1 MRINRKYKGG
11 SGIDA
16 VAHRRA
22 INVAQTRAIQSG
34 GESFLPPFTVT
45 KGDTHTASAALN
57 NQNTINQIGAN
68 GALDNVGRSVPAKGG
83 SRRKSI
89 KNKKKTDK
97 SRKRRTRRNK
107 KSRKSRSR
115 K

>member
-1 MRINRKYKGG
+1 MAKHRKYKGG

-22 INVAQTRAIQSG
+22 ITVAQTKAIQSG
-34 GESFLPPFTVT
+34 GKPFLPPYTET
-45 KGDTHTASAALN
+45 GGNSGTTNTALQN
-57 NQNTINQIGAN
+57 TNTINQIGAN
-68 GALDNVGRSVPAKGG
+68 AKLDNVGGSASAKGG
-83 SRRKSI
+83 SRRKSR
-89 KNKKKTDK
+89 KTK
-97 SRKRRTRRNK
+97 TKKRRTRRNK

>member
-45 KGDTHTASAALN
+45 KGNTQTASA
-57 NQNTINQIGAN
+57 NTEAATAN
-68 GALDNVGRSVPAKGG
+68 AQEDSWYNDYLAG
-83 SRRKSI
+83 
-89 KNKKKTDK
+89 
-97 SRKRRTRRNK
+97 
-107 KSRKSRSR
+107 
-115 K
+115 